1 MRITHLFGLLAFSL
15 SATATIL
22 ENGQERL
29 DPWPGQA
36 PQIDLDDSWK
46 TYEAD
51 EPEVAFKGRWDS
63 QHGGRSS
70 SPVFP
75 IPLPLATIAND
86 DPDIRAPGI
95 KTEFTG
101 NKLAV
106 SFGPK
111 TSDGALVAYRVG
123 NLDWQYSN
131 VTADSTYQFIGE
143 ESNLG
148 DIPLETGKVFEM
160 RVQVASVSS
169 GSDAQLNVPPK
180 FDKKVEVIGGS
191 VAAGQYGTYETLS
204 SWSWL
209 FVAGLGNV
217 EHTLTAYPGVC
228 LVDKQCYGGQS
239 HGMNW
244 YWHKASDPGSRAR
257 EFFGDEP
264 EDFDVKGDQP
274 TDLFLIQ
281 MGGNDHRHPNEI
293 PGRNYYHTYV
303 ELIDDI
309 HRNHPHATVLLVS
322 QWGLWR
328 QEGLDFVQDEVYEEE
343 HRQVHEHFKD
353 QGFVYYFNTKGI
365 LQHNDINPK
374 NHPTDVGHIKL
385 ASHLLQWVRVV
396 LRWELEPL
404 GEVTHGTLY
413 WNNMQQY

>member
-63 QHGGRSS
+63 QHVSWWS
-70 SPVFP
+70 
-75 IPLPLATIAND
+75 
-86 DPDIRAPGI
+86 APGI

-160 RVQVASVSS
+160 RVTNWGIGVQVASVSS

>member
-1 MRITHLFGLLAFSL
+1 MRVTHILGWLAWSL
-15 SATATIL
+15 HASATIL
-22 ENGQERL
+22 QNGQERE

-36 PQIDLDDSWK
+36 PRIALDDSWR

-51 EPEVAFKGRWDS
+51 TPEVAFKGRWDS
-63 QHGGRSS
+63 QHVSWWS
-70 SPVFP
+70 
-75 IPLPLATIAND
+75 
-86 DPDIRAPGI
+86 APGI

-106 SFGPK
+106 SFGPS
-111 TSDGALVAYRVG
+111 TNEGTLVAYRVG

-131 VTADSTYQFIGE
+131 VTADATYQFVGDWSELGE
-143 ESNLG
+143 VPS
-148 DIPLETGKVFEM
+148 DTGKVFEM
-160 RVQVASVSS
+160 RVTNWGIGVQVASVSS
-169 GSDAQLNVPPK
+169 AGDAQLNVPPR

-191 VAAGQYGTYETLS
+191 VAGGQYGTYETLS
-204 SWSWL
+204 SWAWL

-217 EHTLTAYPGVC
+217 EHTITAYPGVC

-239 HGMNW
+239 HGIGW
-244 YWHKASDPGSRAR
+244 YWHRASDPGSRAR
-257 EFFGDEP
+257 ATFGDDP
-264 EDFDVKGDQP
+264 EEFDVKGDQA

-293 PGRNYYHTYV
+293 PGRNYYHAYV
-303 ELIDDI
+303 ELIDDL
-309 HRNHPHATVLLVS
+309 HRTHPHATVLLVS
-322 QWGLWR
+322 QWGQWH
-328 QEGLDFVQDEVYEEE
+328 QDGLSFRPSEVYEEE
-343 HRQVHEHFKD
+343 HRAVHEHFKD
-353 QGFVYYFNTKGI
+353 QGFVYYFDTKGI

-413 WNNMQQY
+413 WNNQQEY

>member
-63 QHGGRSS
+63 QHVSCTLS
-70 SPVFP
+70 DAFP
-75 IPLPLATIAND
+75 HMMQYILT
-86 DPDIRAPGI
+86 
-95 KTEFTG
+95 
-101 NKLAV
+101 LAV

>member
-63 QHGGRSS
+63 QHVSWWS
-70 SPVFP
+70 
-75 IPLPLATIAND
+75 
-86 DPDIRAPGI
+86 APGI

-160 RVQVASVSS
+160 RVTNWGIGVQVASVSS

-396 LRWELEPL
+396 LRWKLEPL

>member
-63 QHGGRSS
+63 QHVSWWS
-70 SPVFP
+70 
-75 IPLPLATIAND
+75 
-86 DPDIRAPGI
+86 APGI

-160 RVQVASVSS
+160 RVTNWGIGVQIASVSS

>member
-1 MRITHLFGLLAFSL
+1 MRITHLFGLLAWSL
-15 SATATIL
+15 SASATIL

-51 EPEVAFKGRWDS
+51 TPEVAFKGRWDS
-63 QHGGRSS
+63 QHVSWWS
-70 SPVFP
+70 
-75 IPLPLATIAND
+75 
-86 DPDIRAPGI
+86 APGI

-131 VTADSTYQFIGE
+131 VTADSTYQFYGE
-143 ESNLG
+143 ESDFG
-148 DIPLETGKVFEM
+148 DVPLDTGKVFEM
-160 RVQVASVSS
+160 RVTNWGIGVQVASVSS
-169 GSDAQLNVPPK
+169 GSDAHLNVPPK

-293 PGRNYYHTYV
+293 PGRNYFHTYV

-322 QWGLWR
+322 QWGQWR
-328 QEGLDFVQDEVYEEE
+328 QEGLDYVADEVYEDE
-343 HRQVHEHFKD
+343 HREVHEHFKD